1 MFKQLTALTRDQHQ
15 DLRFAPA
22 KGYAFASSLMVSPV
36 MLGEVNLVAR
46 DMPVLFAKTDAM
58 PIALLGL
65 KSNQNAYV
73 ETKGK
78 NKGKWLARYVPAHI
92 RRYPFMLAEQQTET
106 TDASGKRM
114 FTVMADLTAP
124 HFADPKGARLFDDQ
138 GQPTATLADIQKVLM
153 DLQRAHVRTQRCVQ
167 QLVDAELL
175 VERVL
180 QAQSG
185 SGKKLALEGM
195 KVIDTQRLNQLPPE
209 QLAAL
214 QRSGAMGLIHAHL
227 LSLSNLNEAPLRLAE
242 DLAPLP
248 PVMAGD
254 TLSLSGLR

>member
-15 DLRFAPA
+15 DVRFTPA

-65 KSNQNAYV
+65 KPNQNAYV

-106 TDASGKRM
+106 TDASGKRL
-114 FTVMADLTAP
+114 FTVMADLTGEEGTG
-124 HFADPKGARLFDDQ
+124 KLCTTRW
-138 GQPTATLADIQKVLM
+138 TRRVKVN
-153 DLQRAHVRTQRCVQ
+153 AVRSFGR
-167 QLVDAELL
+167 
-175 VERVL
+175 
-180 QAQSG
+180 
-185 SGKKLALEGM
+185 K
-195 KVIDTQRLNQLPPE
+195 
-209 QLAAL
+209 
-214 QRSGAMGLIHAHL
+214 RSL
-227 LSLSNLNEAPLRLAE
+227 
-242 DLAPLP
+242 
-248 PVMAGD
+248 
-254 TLSLSGLR
+254 